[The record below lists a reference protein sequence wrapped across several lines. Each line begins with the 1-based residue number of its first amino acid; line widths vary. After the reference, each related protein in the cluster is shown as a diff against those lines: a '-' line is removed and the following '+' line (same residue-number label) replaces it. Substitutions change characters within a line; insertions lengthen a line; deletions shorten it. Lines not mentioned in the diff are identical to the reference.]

1 MDRQESSR
9 WRNARGAGSRDGAG
23 MTLRLLTAGES
34 HGERLTVI
42 LDGVPAGLTVR
53 EDDLGHDLTRRHGRH
68 GRGGRMAIEDDTA
81 PLVAGV
87 RGGLTP
93 ASPVTLQI
101 PKPGWGHW
109 RP

>member
-1 MDRQESSR
+1 
-9 WRNARGAGSRDGAG
+9 

-53 EDDLGHDLTRRHGRH
+53 EEDLAHDLQRRQGGH
-68 GRGGRMAIEDDTA
+68 GRGGRMAIEHDEA
-81 PLVAGV
+81 HIAAGG

-93 ASPVTLQI
+93 GSPVTVEI
-101 PKPGWGHW
+101 ANRGWENLRHGVALDADQLK
-109 RP
+109 

>member
-1 MDRQESSR
+1 
-9 WRNARGAGSRDGAG
+9 

-53 EDDLGHDLTRRHGRH
+53 EEDLARDLQRRQGGH
-68 GRGGRMAIEDDTA
+68 GRGGRVAIEHDEA
-81 PLVAGV
+81 HIVAGG

-93 ASPVTLQI
+93 GSPITLDI
-101 PKPGWGHW
+101 ANRDWGNL
-109 RP
+109 RQVIALAAPAVKS